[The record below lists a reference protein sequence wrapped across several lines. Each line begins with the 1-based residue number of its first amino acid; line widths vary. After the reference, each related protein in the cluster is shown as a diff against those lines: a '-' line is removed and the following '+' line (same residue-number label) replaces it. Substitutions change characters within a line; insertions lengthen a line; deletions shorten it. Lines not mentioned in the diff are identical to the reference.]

1 MPEVVGDPDVIESFS
16 RELDQYCRDMVEA
29 LLRVRA
35 QLVAMENDRT
45 WADERY
51 RQYMSMFDDAS
62 SVLRG
67 VVERMREEHTMHL
80 NDVVQRLRAYH
91 ES

>member
-16 RELDQYCRDMVEA
+16 RELDQYCRDTVES
-29 LLRVRA
+29 LLRVRSH
-35 QLVAMENDRT
+35 LESMENDRT

-51 RQYMSMFDDAS
+51 RAYLSMFDDAS
-62 SVLRG
+62 GVLRE
-67 VVERMREEHTMHL
+67 VAERMREEHTQHL
-80 NDVVQRLRAYH
+80 SGVVQRLRAYH